1 MGLKGDLDSISLAD
15 IFQTLS
21 MTGQEGT
28 LVVRGSDQVKYIH
41 FTKDGVSLL
50 TSGEKKMGRLGDMLV
65 GLGKISPEDLRN
77 ALGRQKETGGLLGET
92 LAELGLVTA
101 KDIENAVRIQIEEEI
116 YDLFSWTNASF
127 EFNEGAAP
135 ENFFA
140 EADQP
145 VTRLTFNV
153 NSLIMEAARRIDEW
167 DAIEQQIASTKE
179 IFVLDSPRSLD
190 GEWSAQE
197 RLVLEALDGERNVD
211 EVIDS
216 THVPKFEVCKFL
228 ARLVEEGRVKR
239 APIEHLL
246 ERGDARREA
255 GDHPAALKFF
265 ERALAGKLRKTSDMA
280 EVRQRMADSL
290 VALGRKKEAS
300 EQFKALADLRAEA
313 HDVEGAINF
322 WQKVIDLNPLDL
334 ENKERLISVYL
345 ENREHLDPDRSDVIR
360 SIEYSLFKNGKA
372 LAMAFSYAGQVDKAK
387 EVLKKLVDLTPS
399 NLELRKTLVNIHLEA
414 NEKAEAVEE
423 LERMAALLVA
433 NRKFAELGEVYEKI
447 LKVNP
452 AREDVRKKLGLLQKQ
467 QVAAAAPPPPPH
479 RPGRLVG
486 LAFVLALLLA
496 GGVFGYYNFVYVP
509 GESASALSA
518 AAELDRKAIA
528 FPEDTPYPR
537 AEAAFREAAEAY
549 RALAARYSL
558 TTHAGGWR
566 ARAEALDRAR
576 AGRKES
582 WETLCARASKAARD
596 QLDEIRARLDR
607 TRWDDGAHEQ
617 ALEEARK
624 ACEGNP
630 AAEEVVKE
638 IQATLRGIREY
649 LRDRKTELERGE
661 TAVREGRLGEA
672 WAVLLRLWNDA
683 AFQDRAPSLRPEIRF
698 PVRIES
704 EPPGARLHVDGRPA
718 TGDDGK
724 PATTPHLLRRRFGEL
739 LSIRVE
745 RLGYEPAERT
755 VKVDRES
762 ESRVVLKLR
771 LRTYPKPWETA
782 APNSIEQ
789 PIVIAETGPLAVT
802 EESRVQPL
810 ETTDQGVVPAGEPAR
825 LGGGGLADN
834 PTGPPAVEGDVL
846 IFGRR
851 DGKVVAWN
859 DRRREPVWTALYD
872 VRRGGSER
880 PVGSPCV
887 DRGRRLVFVST
898 SAGRLHAIRVED
910 GKAAWVETIAD
921 GEELT
926 SPALCGDWVVVGTA
940 KGDLR
945 GLSAAGGAA
954 PEAKHEPFS
963 VRIGAP
969 LRLPPV
975 PWDGA
980 LLVVTSEGASSRLL
994 AIEPGNTPGGSP
1006 KLRNG
1011 WPPIRLNGEPRES
1024 PLLCLDR
1031 PAPSPPALCLA
1042 VPLGGEKGLLLGLRL
1057 DTWDFLWPD
1066 RRPGIEVGVGLRR
1079 PAIHGGSL
1087 YAAAGSRF
1095 HVYDLATGALRA
1107 EIELPAREQA
1117 STGLSAAPTGHVF
1130 IVTRDE
1136 RKVSRVYVV
1145 RE

>member
-41 FTKDGVSLL
+41 FTRDGVSLL

-65 GLGKISPEDLRN
+65 GLGKISPDDLRS
-77 ALGRQKETGGLLGET
+77 ALTRQKETGGLIGET
-92 LAELGLVTA
+92 LTELGLVTP

-116 YDLFSWTNASF
+116 YDLFSWTNANF

-179 IFVLDSPRSLD
+179 IFVLDSPRSLE
-190 GEWSAQE
+190 GEWSPQE

-211 EVIDS
+211 EVIDT

-290 VALGRKKEAS
+290 VALGKKKEAS

-334 ENKERLISVYL
+334 ENKEKLISVYL

-387 EVLKKLVDLTPS
+387 DVLKKLVDLTPS

-433 NRKFAELGEVYEKI
+433 NRKFDELGEVYEKV

-452 AREDVRKKLGLLQKQ
+452 AREDIRKKLGLLQKQ
-467 QVAAAAPPPPPH
+467 QVAAAAPPPPPR
-479 RPGRLVG
+479 RPGRL
-486 LAFVLALLLA
+486 LAGTLVLAVLVV
-496 GGVFGYYNFVYVP
+496 GGAFGFWNFVKVP
-509 GESASALSA
+509 GDSAADLAKATELARTAEGFPESA
-518 AAELDRKAIA
+518 
-528 FPEDTPYPR
+528 PYPQI
-537 AEAAFREAAEAY
+537 EAAFREAAAAY
-549 RALAARYSL
+549 RALADRYSL

-566 ARAEALDRAR
+566 ARAETLDKTREE
-576 AGRKES
+576 RKS
-582 WETLCARASKAARD
+582 AWQAQCARLAKGARD
-596 QLDEIRARLDR
+596 QLDEIRGRMER
-607 TRWDDGAHEQ
+607 FPWDDGAHER
-617 ALEEARK
+617 ALEEAR
-624 ACEGNP
+624 AGCEGNP
-630 AAEEVVKE
+630 AAAEVAKAIAAALLE
-638 IQATLRGIREY
+638 IRNY
-649 LRDRKTELERGE
+649 LQDRRADLERGE
-661 TAVREGRLGEA
+661 SAVKEGRLVEA
-672 WAVLLRLWNDA
+672 WGALKRLWNDA
-683 AFQDRAPSLRPEIRF
+683 PFQDRAPSLRRTVRF
-698 PVRIES
+698 PVLVET
-704 EPPGARLHVDGRPA
+704 EPQGAQLTLDGRPA
-718 TGDDGK
+718 LGEDGK
-724 PATTPHLLRRRFGEL
+724 PAATPHLLRRGFGDL
-739 LSIRVE
+739 LAIRAE

-755 VKVDRES
+755 VKVDREA
-762 ESRVVLKLR
+762 EARVTLKLR
-771 LRTYPKPWETA
+771 LRLYPLFWATA
-782 APNSIEQ
+782 APNSLEH
-789 PIVIAETGPLAVT
+789 PIAVTDQGPLALT
-802 EESRVQPL
+802 EECRVQPL
-810 ETTDQGVVPAGEPAR
+810 ETTDRGVQPLGEATR
-825 LGGGGLADN
+825 LGAGGLADN
-834 PTGPPAVEGDVL
+834 PTGPPAIAGDVL
-846 IFGRR
+846 VVSSR
-851 DGKVVAWN
+851 DGLVSARN
-859 DRRREPVWTALYD
+859 IREGRPLWPARYD
-872 VRRGGSER
+872 ARGGGSAR

-887 DRGRRLVFVST
+887 DRGRRLAFVST
-898 SAGRLHAIRVED
+898 TAGRLHAIRLED
-910 GKAAWVETIAD
+910 GQAAWVETIAD
-921 GEELT
+921 GAELT
-926 SPALCGDWVVVGTA
+926 PPVLCGDWVVVGVT
-940 KGDLR
+940 KSGELR
-945 GLSAAGGAA
+945 GLSAAEGLRAGAK
-954 PEAKHEPFS
+954 PEPF
-963 VRIGAP
+963 VFRIGAP
-969 LRLPPV
+969 LRMAPLAY
-975 PWDGA
+975 DGG
-980 LLVVTSEGASSRLL
+980 LLVITAEGASSRLL
-994 AIEPGNTPGGSP
+994 LVDPPAGSGKGAQFRAQRP
-1006 KLRNG
+1006 AASL
-1011 WPPIRLNGEPRES
+1011 PGEPAEPPVLS
-1024 PLLCLDR
+1024 LDR
-1031 PAPSPPALCLA
+1031 SPPMLFVA
-1042 VPLGGEKGLLLGLRL
+1042 VPRGSDKGLLIGWNLE
-1057 DTWDFLWPD
+1057 DWNILWST
-1066 RRPGIEVGVGLRR
+1066 RRPGIEVGVGLRGA
-1079 PAIHGGSL
+1079 AIHGRSL
-1087 YAAAGSRF
+1087 YAAAGNRL
-1095 HVYDLATGALRA
+1095 HVYDLETGALRA
-1107 EIELPAREQA
+1107 EIELPAKEQVWTA
-1117 STGLSAAPTGHVF
+1117 LSVAPSGHVF